1 MKKRISWGKRRMK
14 PRRKKK
20 QQDKG
25 APKWMV
31 TFSDMMTLILV
42 FFILLFSMSQIDLQK
57 FNAVA
62 ESFRSR
68 AIFDFYPSMMEFENP
83 SQRRSNEQEQK
94 DVSEFDSPS
103 KNSVNQNEKGSD
115 QKEDS
120 LDELVKDVK
129 SFLDTNDMTKDITA
143 DRTDRGV
150 VLTLQ
155 EQVLFE
161 TGNAEIIQA
170 GRPFLDKVG
179 QLLDK
184 IPNYVKVEGHTDNR
198 PISTFRYPSNW
209 ELSAARASSVIR
221 YLTDTEELKGSRFTA
236 VGYGATRPIA
246 PNDSPENWNK
256 NRRVEIVILDPTY
269 QDNSNQP
276 DQNKASSDS

>member
-1 MKKRISWGKRRMK
+1 MK
-14 PRRKKK
+14 PRRKRRK

-42 FFILLFSMSQIDLQK
+42 FFILLFSMSQINVKK
-57 FNAVA
+57 FEAIA
-62 ESFRSR
+62 DSFRSR
-68 AIFDFYPSMMEFENP
+68 AIFDFQPSMKDFENP
-83 SQRRSNEQEQK
+83 AEQTSSTTK
-94 DVSEFDSPS
+94 DDDREDPPA
-103 KNSVNQNEKGSD
+103 KD
-115 QKEDS
+115 QEDPVEDQDNDS
-120 LDELVKDVK
+120 LDKLVEDVQ
-129 SFLDTNDMTKDITA
+129 SFLEDRNIAEDITA
-143 DRTDRGV
+143 DRTERGV

-170 GRPFLDKVG
+170 GRPFLDKVS
-179 QLLDK
+179 QLLDR
-184 IPNYVKVEGHTDNR
+184 IPNYVKVEGHTDDR

-221 YLTDTEELKGSRFTA
+221 YLTNDTELNSVRFTA
-236 VGYGATRPIA
+236 VGYGDTRPIVE
-246 PNDSPENWNK
+246 NNSPENWNK

-269 QDNSNQP
+269 QDNSNNP
-276 DQNKASSDS
+276 SEEASSES